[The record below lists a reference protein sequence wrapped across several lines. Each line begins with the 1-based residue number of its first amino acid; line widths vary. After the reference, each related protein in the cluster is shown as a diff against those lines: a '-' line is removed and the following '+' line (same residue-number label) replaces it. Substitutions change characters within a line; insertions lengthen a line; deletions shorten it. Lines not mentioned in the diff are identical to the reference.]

1 MKISEIINE
10 ALKEDISKGDITSN
24 AVIPKST
31 AVKAEIIAKQKG
43 IIAGLDVA
51 KTVFREVDNKIVF
64 IKKVNDG
71 EFVKKGKIIAELR
84 GNTRAILSSERVA
97 LNFLQRLSG
106 IATLT
111 YEFVKL
117 AGNVKILDT
126 RKTTPLLRELE
137 KYAVRVGGGYN
148 HRFNLNDA
156 VLIKDNHIAIAGS
169 VSKVVM
175 LARKTGKKI
184 EVEAKNIKEVKEALD
199 AHADTLLLDNMNLRE
214 IKKAVELARG
224 KAKIEV
230 SGGVNLKNIRK
241 IANVNVDFI
250 SIGALT
256 HSPKAMDIS
265 LEVRELLM
273 ENEVN

>member
-265 LEVRELLM
+265 LEVRE
-273 ENEVN
+273 VIDGK